1 MNINLLKSVFK
12 YSGIFLASYGT
23 GLIIGNHDKIIK
35 KFKKSIFRKDLKDRD
50 YKNKEIVIPAFIK
63 SDKYIIIESLIEFC
77 NNLEPK
83 VEVVRNVDSAKHINL
98 DKNQIS
104 KARCFYN
111 CDTLFAYK
119 IEINKTEDIDEEL
132 RLLIHE
138 ISHAILHSGMAINK
152 DPEDTSKKE
161 LNELEAELTTY
172 LVLDV
177 LGIKLTE
184 NDLSYLNEYFDKVS
198 DAVLAFDKSR
208 DRIHFAFKKISNGIL
223 KYGKRIYTSA
233 NKSKRVSK
241 EKKRKFVDF
250 ERKFINGINKS
261 RIIELKKIINLF
273 KDEKYIEL
281 KESIKKFREKN
292 FQNSLIEDFL
302 KKLLIISNDLYSGPE
317 PNDIFLFERFT
328 LIDAFVVININTPTK
343 SDKYKTYEY
352 ELEKYT
358 EVEPEKEFHELDI
371 YEFFVEYL
379 QGSTWWKSKSIGEQW
394 NRKID
399 TSHAKKLSIEKEV
412 PTRIIDMY
420 GNVYNIFNSKGEEE
434 DICNYKMGKTDI
446 PF

>member
-1 MNINLLKSVFK
+1 M
-12 YSGIFLASYGT
+12 
-23 GLIIGNHDKIIK
+23 
-35 KFKKSIFRKDLKDRD
+35 
-50 YKNKEIVIPAFIK
+50 
-63 SDKYIIIESLIEFC
+63 
-77 NNLEPK
+77 
-83 VEVVRNVDSAKHINL
+83 
-98 DKNQIS
+98 
-104 KARCFYN
+104 
-111 CDTLFAYK
+111 
-119 IEINKTEDIDEEL
+119 
-132 RLLIHE
+132 
-138 ISHAILHSGMAINK
+138 
-152 DPEDTSKKE
+152 
-161 LNELEAELTTY
+161 
-172 LVLDV
+172 
-177 LGIKLTE
+177 
-184 NDLSYLNEYFDKVS
+184 
-198 DAVLAFDKSR
+198 
-208 DRIHFAFKKISNGIL
+208 
-223 KYGKRIYTSA
+223 
-233 NKSKRVSK
+233 
-241 EKKRKFVDF
+241 
-250 ERKFINGINKS
+250 
-261 RIIELKKIINLF
+261 
-273 KDEKYIEL
+273 
-281 KESIKKFREKN
+281 
-292 FQNSLIEDFL
+292 

-412 PTRIIDMY
+412 PTIIIDMY